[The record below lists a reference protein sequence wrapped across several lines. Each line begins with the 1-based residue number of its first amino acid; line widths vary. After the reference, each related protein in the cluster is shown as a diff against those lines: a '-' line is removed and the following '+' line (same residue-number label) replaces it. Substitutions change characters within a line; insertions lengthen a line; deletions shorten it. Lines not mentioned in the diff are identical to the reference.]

1 MEVEVYLQ
9 EDSSPGPVT
18 AELWNQWIGT
28 WLARLDP
35 CDPEDKLPLHPDRQY
50 ELSLKFTDD
59 PGIQQLNGQ
68 FRFKDQATDVLSFA
82 SLETEVPLYPE
93 DEAEPLYI
101 GDIVVSLETADR
113 QAQEQGHSLTTE
125 LAWLVSHGLLHL
137 LGWDHPDDCQLA
149 AMLEQQRQLLVISQ
163 IITSDWV
170 PGPMISA

>member
-1 MEVEVYLQ
+1 MYVEVYLQ
-9 EDSSPGPVT
+9 EEGSPGPVA

-35 CDPEDKLPLHPDRQY
+35 CSSEDEQPLHPDRQY

-82 SLETEVPLYPE
+82 SLETEAPLYPE
-93 DEAEPLYI
+93 DEAEPLYL

-113 QAQEQGHSLTTE
+113 QAQEQGHTLTTE

-137 LGWDHPDDCQLA
+137 LGWDHPDDQRLA

-163 IITSDWV
+163 IIAPDWV
-170 PGPMISA
+170 PGPIISA